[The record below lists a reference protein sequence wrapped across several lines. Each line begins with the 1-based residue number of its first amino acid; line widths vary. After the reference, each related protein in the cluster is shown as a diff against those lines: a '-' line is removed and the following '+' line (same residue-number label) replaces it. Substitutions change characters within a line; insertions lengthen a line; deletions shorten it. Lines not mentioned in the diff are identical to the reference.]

1 MIDFSP
7 LVRLALLLVRPG
19 MVVLVAPTIGGQ
31 YLPVPVKIGLTVLLA
46 IGLMPSVIVPP
57 DLGGVPL
64 SAVVAREVAVGLAL
78 AFVVRVLVAGAEF
91 AGHLSGF
98 QIGFSYGATIDPQ
111 SGVSNQMLAI
121 LYGSLATLGLF
132 AINGHHEILR
142 ALAASYTGV
151 PLGAGAIADTLP
163 VAVRDMLGLFF
174 NVGVRLAAPVVI
186 VLLLVELVVGLIART
201 QPALSYMVIGYPIRL
216 IVGLTLVAA
225 LVGVVPAVVTSTF
238 GQAMSLAGRA
248 AAVFR

>member
-19 MVVLVAPTIGGQ
+19 MVVAVAPAIGGAH
-31 YLPVPVKIGLTVLLA
+31 LPVPVKIGLTIFLA
-46 IGLMPSVIVPP
+46 IGLMGSVVVPP
-57 DLGGVPL
+57 DLDGVPL
-64 SAVVAREVAVGLAL
+64 TAVIAREAAIGLAL
-78 AFVVRVLVAGAEF
+78 AFVVRVLVAAAEF

-98 QIGFSYGATIDPQ
+98 QIGFSYGATIDPT
-111 SGVSNQMLAI
+111 SGVSNTMLAT

-151 PLGAGAIADTLP
+151 PMGAGAIANTLP
-163 VAVRDMLGLFF
+163 VAVRDMLGLLFT
-174 NVGVRLAAPVVI
+174 VGVRLAAPVVI

-201 QPALSYMVIGYPIRL
+201 SPALSYMVVGYPIRL
-216 IVGLTLVAA
+216 LVGLVLVAA
-225 LVGVVPAVVTSTF
+225 LVGVIPAVINAALE
-238 GQAMSLAGRA
+238 QALGLAARA
-248 AAVFR
+248 AVVFR